1 MKLHPHELALARAHA
16 GQQDFE
22 ALTTNQV
29 HLVME
34 RGRALY
40 KWFKS
45 HPGTHNLINGLVVL
59 SIFAADGWVLIGLPA
74 LFLAAGEESSKWL
87 ILLASCVVGSVHS
100 WLLYSLTSFSLHEGA
115 AHDAIF
121 VGTGPFRAV
130 GSFLGR
136 NLCRIASAEPHQ
148 YAECHMAHHAKFG
161 TEADS
166 EFLNFVLPRRYWLTF
181 LPFATFINFTDFL
194 AHRPLTYTRNRLV
207 SGAVGLLYN
216 GAYGVLMYRWFG
228 AAFTLLTMLVFLP
241 HVGFYV
247 DRLRQFTEH
256 NLMPLDNRNGARSF
270 GVGFW
275 GLLIG
280 GGPWGQPCH
289 LVHHLVASLP
299 WYQQIVLHRYFKR
312 LLTPR
317 QREQFLVAPVIG
329 FPRLLWQIVRE
340 ANRFVREQGDRV
352 GNKDHQ
358 GIVRLG

>member
-1 MKLHPHELALARAHA
+1 MKLHPRELALARAHE
-16 GQQDFE
+16 GQRDFE
-22 ALTTNQV
+22 ALTTSQV

-40 KWFKS
+40 KWFKR
-45 HPGTHNLINGLVVL
+45 HPGTHNLINGLVVV
-59 SIFAADGWVLIGLPA
+59 SIFAADGCALLGLPTF
-74 LFLAAGEESSKWL
+74 FLAPEEENTTSS
-87 ILLASCVVGSVHS
+87 ILLAGVVVGSVHS
-100 WLLYSLTSFSLHEGA
+100 WLLYSLTVFSLHEGA

-130 GSFLGR
+130 GRFLGR
-136 NLCRIASAEPHQ
+136 SLCRIAGAEPNQ

-161 TEADS
+161 TEEDS

-194 AHRPLTYTRNRLV
+194 AHRPMTYTRNRLI
-207 SGAVGLLYN
+207 SSAVGLVYN
-216 GAYGVLMYRWFG
+216 GAYALLMYRWFG
-228 AAFTLLTMLVFLP
+228 AAFTLFTLLVVLP

-247 DRLRQFTEH
+247 DRVRQFTEH

-289 LVHHLVASLP
+289 LVHHMVASLP

-317 QREQFLVAPVIG
+317 QREQFLIAPVIG
-329 FPRLLWQIVRE
+329 FPTLLWRIVSE
-340 ANRFVREQGDRV
+340 ANRFAREQGTQAASV
-352 GNKDHQ
+352 AAIGNQLKE
-358 GIVRLG
+358 